1 MPSPPLEPLTFKDI
15 TEIYRT
21 ERKTK
26 NLTAIRRDFY
36 DAAGAFLEKLR
47 KDTEEKREDPF
58 SLQVLGLSDTI
69 KKVSAKTI
77 QIFEIRAEKIL
88 LMALRASSG
97 AELDISRLTREES
110 QLYKDTLTS
119 LRERRSD
126 LFSMDRR
133 IQPAPDVKV
142 GIEEETEISDVEEEG
157 AGTLEEEL
165 PGQREEELTP
175 EQGPSSMEEIVQE
188 EENLIIRVL
197 EDVPPFAGPE
207 RDYRLS
213 KEDVVILPAIIA
225 RALVLKGKAEEI
237 KVKR

>member
-1 MPSPPLEPLTFKDI
+1 MPSPPLGPLTFKDI

-97 AELDISRLTREES
+97 AEVDISRLTREES
-110 QLYKDTLTS
+110 QLYKDTLAS

-126 LFSMDRR
+126 IFSMGRR
-133 IQPAPDVKV
+133 IQPVPDIKA
-142 GIEEETEISDVEEEG
+142 GIEEIERSDVEEEG

-165 PGQREEELTP
+165 PGQREGELTP
-175 EQGPSSMEEIVQE
+175 EQGPSSMQEIVQ

-225 RALVLKGKAEEI
+225 RALVSKGKAEEI

>member
-1 MPSPPLEPLTFKDI
+1 MPSPPLGPLTFKDI
-15 TEIYRT
+15 TEVYRT

-26 NLTAIRRDFY
+26 NLTEIRRDFY

-69 KKVSAKTI
+69 KKVSSKTI

-97 AELDISRLTREES
+97 AEVDVSRLTREES
-110 QLYKDTLTS
+110 QLYKDTLAS

-126 LFSMDRR
+126 LFSLGRR
-133 IQPAPDVKV
+133 IQPAPDIKA

-165 PGQREEELTP
+165 PEQREMELIS
-175 EQGPSSMEEIVQE
+175 EQEPSSMEKIVQ

-225 RALVLKGKAEEI
+225 RALVSKGKAEEI
-237 KVKR
+237 KVKK